1 MQQKKVHAHKFRA
14 MNIDEGIL
22 INIKAFL
29 WIDDQIIQIQRVV
42 LFPFIEW
49 D

>member
-1 MQQKKVHAHKFRA
+1 MQQKKKKKVHMHNFRC

-29 WIDDQIIQIQRVV
+29 WIDVQITNSESC
-42 LFPFIEW
+42 FIPT
-49 D
+49 